1 MPFEWEQITKRP
13 DQPAAEILKA
23 HQLTREFHQEVEYR
37 EDFNQYCQWYYETAE
52 RHHRELEK
60 MRKDINILGWFL
72 GRIKN

>member
-1 MPFEWEQITKRP
+1 MPFEWEQIAKRP

-52 RHHRELEK
+52 RHRQELEK
-60 MRKDINILGWFL
+60 MRGDINIFGWFS
-72 GRIKN
+72 GGK